1 MLVIT
6 RKLETAFYIENTE
19 TKDLIKVVIVQVKGK
34 QVRVGIDAPKHLKV
48 FREEH
53 LNGKASKSGDA
64 GEDS

>member
-6 RKLETAFYIENTE
+6 RKLETAFYIENE
-19 TKDLIKVVIVQVKGK
+19 KTKDLIKVVIVQVKGK
-34 QVRVGIDAPKHLKV
+34 QVRVGIEAPKHLKV

-53 LNGKASKSGDA
+53 LNAKTPKSRDA